1 MKVTVLVT
9 TYNHEK
15 FIAQALDSV
24 LMQRTNFDYD
34 VVVIEDYSTD
44 GTRSIVIDY
53 QRAYPDRIRL
63 VLAQTNER
71 SNRTLARE
79 FQASAARY
87 IAWLDGDD
95 FWTSPH
101 KLQKQVDFMEAHSEY
116 SLCFHNVR
124 VFYEDGSR
132 KSWNHN
138 RDDQQ
143 VDLTLED
150 LWVSNPIAGCS
161 PMFRKDLVGEIPD
174 WYCTNIWGDWPLY
187 ILSAQRG
194 KIGYLD
200 EVMGAYRVHSGGL
213 WSGLS
218 DSEKQEKFIEF
229 YGIMN
234 ENLDFEYDQIIS
246 TMISRCYVQ
255 LAAERSGMPNGVPVT
270 PYYLFVVWVGTIA
283 FTALTVAW
291 RKG

>member
-34 VVVIEDYSTD
+34 VMVIEDCSTD
-44 GTRSIVIDY
+44 RTRSIVIDY

-101 KLQKQVDFMEAHSEY
+101 KLQKQVDFMEAHSE
-116 SLCFHNVR
+116 
-124 VFYEDGSR
+124 
-132 KSWNHN
+132 
-138 RDDQQ
+138 
-143 VDLTLED
+143 
-150 LWVSNPIAGCS
+150 
-161 PMFRKDLVGEIPD
+161 
-174 WYCTNIWGDWPLY
+174 
-187 ILSAQRG
+187 
-194 KIGYLD
+194 
-200 EVMGAYRVHSGGL
+200 
-213 WSGLS
+213 
-218 DSEKQEKFIEF
+218 
-229 YGIMN
+229 
-234 ENLDFEYDQIIS
+234 
-246 TMISRCYVQ
+246 
-255 LAAERSGMPNGVPVT
+255 
-270 PYYLFVVWVGTIA
+270 
-283 FTALTVAW
+283 
-291 RKG
+291 